1 MQAIHTT
8 AQQTR
13 AVEQKRWRLL
23 HLRPTRPMVWGYLFG
38 VSETFH
44 FSLRRNVDPSS
55 LTLSHS
61 RLLPLILASQSFAN
75 GAPSAGVA
83 HPCNKYFDLLLK
95 FRGKQRL
102 PTITSD
108 AHTHLPRQS
117 YTTVFTLCT
126 KGGSFLERASER
138 RVGNDKSSR
147 VRKSDSYDPA
157 HGFLWFCF
165 PSPACSLSGIR
176 RNDYSVGFVCCFCS
190 SLVGLIDL
198 QSIGV
203 DEELH

>member
-1 MQAIHTT
+1 MQAIHSE

-23 HLRPTRPMVWGYLFG
+23 HLRPTRPMVRGYLFG

-102 PTITSD
+102 STITSD
-108 AHTHLPRQS
+108 AHTHIPPSVIYDGVHAVCER
-117 YTTVFTLCT
+117 
-126 KGGSFLERASER
+126 GGSFLERASETI
-138 RVGNDKSSR
+138 K
-147 VRKSDSYDPA
+147 A
-157 HGFLWFCF
+157 
-165 PSPACSLSGIR
+165 A
-176 RNDYSVGFVCCFCS
+176 
-190 SLVGLIDL
+190 
-198 QSIGV
+198 
-203 DEELH
+203 E

>member
-1 MQAIHTT
+1 
-8 AQQTR
+8 
-13 AVEQKRWRLL
+13 
-23 HLRPTRPMVWGYLFG
+23 MVWGYLFG

-102 PTITSD
+102 PPITSD
-108 AHTHLPRQS
+108 AHTHLPPSVIYDGVHAVYERGIVS
-117 YTTVFTLCT
+117 
-126 KGGSFLERASER
+126 RASER

-190 SLVGLIDL
+190 SLVGWIDL